1 MYNIYI
7 IQLKKCGSDDEVRSL
22 LCDDNTMEVL
32 ETIGYRGVPSKENL
46 RSRGEIIRYVMLT
59 ESDIQSFLSYIFMK

>member
-1 MYNIYI
+1 
-7 IQLKKCGSDDEVRSL
+7 L
-22 LCDDNTMEVL
+22 LCEDNTMEVL

-46 RSRGEIIRYVMLT
+46 RSRDEIIRYVMLT